1 MKTIMVFP
9 FSWFMALAV
18 FGHVYGGDYYVYQ
31 DRNGKLVIS
40 NNAPPP
46 GSKILARVPSV
57 VEKEKGVFS
66 RYRKTETGSWGES
79 DRGGIRL

>member
-1 MKTIMVFP
+1 LPKTPKPAAGITIAHASV
-9 FSWFMALAV
+9 
-18 FGHVYGGDYYVYQ
+18 Q
-31 DRNGKLVIS
+31 C
-40 NNAPPP
+40 
-46 GSKILARVPSV
+46 ARVPSV